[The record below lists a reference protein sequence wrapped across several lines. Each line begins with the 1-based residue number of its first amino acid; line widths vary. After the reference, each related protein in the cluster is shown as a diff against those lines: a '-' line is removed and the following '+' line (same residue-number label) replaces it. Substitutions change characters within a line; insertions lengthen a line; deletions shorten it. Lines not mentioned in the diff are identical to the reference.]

1 MSTKG
6 EGVKK
11 VRKTVHMVC
20 VWPLV
25 YWRAIYRGGC
35 VFYDR
40 QFFPYGLGTN
50 GFFSSSN
57 FMQIKAR
64 AWHLWQSWK
73 NFFLF
78 LHFNT
83 FFNYKN
89 QGENCLHTVQ
99 TEPQV
104 YLLLDFSIL
113 KANPRN
119 VLLTSTIYSCS
130 EKLIT
135 EKYKHKAN
143 QSIKKI
149 SGSVCEIISAFLTR
163 NLKKWGLKLISGNN
177 FINKNS
183 DNFYVLQ
190 LW

>member
-78 LHFNT
+78 FYISTH
-83 FFNYKN
+83 
-89 QGENCLHTVQ
+89 
-99 TEPQV
+99 
-104 YLLLDFSIL
+104 FSII
-113 KANPRN
+113 KINEKIAFIQYKQ
-119 VLLTSTIYSCS
+119 SHKCIYC
-130 EKLIT
+130 LI
-135 EKYKHKAN
+135 
-143 QSIKKI
+143 
-149 SGSVCEIISAFLTR
+149 FP
-163 NLKKWGLKLISGNN
+163 
-177 FINKNS
+177 F
-183 DNFYVLQ
+183 
-190 LW
+190 